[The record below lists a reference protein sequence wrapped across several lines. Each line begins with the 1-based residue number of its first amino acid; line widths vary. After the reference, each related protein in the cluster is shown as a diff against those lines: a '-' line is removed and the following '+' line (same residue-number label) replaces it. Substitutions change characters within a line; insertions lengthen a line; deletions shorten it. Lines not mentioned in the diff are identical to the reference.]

1 MPAPHAAG
9 PRRHFPVPSRPGPA
23 PRSPIGRSQPPRSD
37 WSAAREAELPLD
49 HPRAPHPGTTTFS
62 THQKS
67 SDTPGR
73 DNGSKGGS
81 DPSGSDHRAETPG
94 DEGAETPFSHPPDLE
109 PPTNCCM
116 SGCANCVWVQH
127 VERLLQHYGDGGE
140 RALAAVERHVQDESI
155 KMLLRTEIR
164 LRAKKD

>member
-1 MPAPHAAG
+1 MRACCLG
-9 PRRHFPVPSRPGPA
+9 QGVLGGIQGN
-23 PRSPIGRSQPPRSD
+23 SPQP
-37 WSAAREAELPLD
+37 LPPPPQGCPLQD
-49 HPRAPHPGTTTFS
+49 HPRAPHPGTAC

-67 SDTPGR
+67 SDTPGTA
-73 DNGSKGGS
+73 GGGEGGS
-81 DPSGSDHRAETPG
+81 EHRAETPG
-94 DEGAETPFSHPPDLE
+94 DEGAETPFFSHPPDLE

-116 SGCANCVWVQH
+116 SGCANCVWIQH
-127 VERLLQHYGDGGE
+127 VERLLRHYGDGGE

>member
-1 MPAPHAAG
+1 
-9 PRRHFPVPSRPGPA
+9 
-23 PRSPIGRSQPPRSD
+23 
-37 WSAAREAELPLD
+37 
-49 HPRAPHPGTTTFS
+49 
-62 THQKS
+62 KS

-73 DNGSKGGS
+73 DNSGEGGS
-81 DPSGSDHRAETPG
+81 DPSGSDRRAETPG
-94 DEGAETPFSHPPDLE
+94 DEGAETPFSPPPDLE

-116 SGCANCVWVQH
+116 SGCSNCVWVQH
-127 VERLLQHYGDGGE
+127 VERLLRHYGDGGE